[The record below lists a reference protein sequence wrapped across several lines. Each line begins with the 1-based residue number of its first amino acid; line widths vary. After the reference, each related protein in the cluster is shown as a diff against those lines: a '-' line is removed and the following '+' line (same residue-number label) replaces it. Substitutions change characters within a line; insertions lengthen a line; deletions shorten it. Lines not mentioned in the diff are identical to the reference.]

1 MTYLIETDVLIDY
14 LRNIEGA
21 ANYLDSIGE
30 WTYSV
35 VTTMELITGAANQKD
50 VKKLEKILND
60 YRETPLSQEIGARA
74 RELMKI
80 HAKPDGLLPPSGC
93 SDPERFDT
101 QPFAALGRASTHEHR
116 KMCPPPRSNNYQR
129 RPNRD

>member
-1 MTYLIETDVLIDY
+1 MTYLVDTDVLIDY
-14 LRNIEGA
+14 LRTMEGA

-35 VTTMELITGAANQKD
+35 VTAMELITGAANQKD

-80 HAKPDGLLPPSGC
+80 HAKPDGLLPLDALIAATALHEGVRLSTKNKKHFRKIEGL
-93 SDPERFDT
+93 DLEVPE
-101 QPFAALGRASTHEHR
+101 
-116 KMCPPPRSNNYQR
+116 Y
-129 RPNRD
+129 